1 MTTKTALAVLM
12 LPILLWISGCAEIP
26 PVSECPPI
34 SRRDLVLLC
43 DNSLYS
49 DIDLG
54 VIFDRANNAL
64 HIFDIGASFSG
75 GASFELYE
83 ANKLMRAG
91 ITDQQANKLWRY
103 GKPHA
108 YKENVWETSNLK
120 DLSYEFDASMGEAF
134 TIYRDSLD
142 LMVRPEQ
149 RRRENCKLLSSWD
162 ELWSIASEAAQK
174 FLARG
179 KKKKKNR
186 FKNQLPMY
194 LAGNCCYGK
203 LCWFPRGGTRT
214 NAITREQFAPPRVTL
229 D

>member
-1 MTTKTALAVLM
+1 MTTKTILAVLM
-12 LPILLWISGCAEIP
+12 LPILLWISGCAENTAGERVP
-26 PVSECPPI
+26 TKLAE
-34 SRRDLVLLC
+34 RDLVFLLC

-75 GASFELYE
+75 GASFEFYE

-134 TIYRDSLD
+134 TIYRDSLELGIWYD
-142 LMVRPEQ
+142 LSRE
-149 RRRENCKLLSSWD
+149 RRENCKLLSSWD

-174 FLARG
+174 ISSQRKEE
-179 KKKKKNR
+179 KKE
-186 FKNQLPMY
+186 NQ
-194 LAGNCCYGK
+194 
-203 LCWFPRGGTRT
+203 
-214 NAITREQFAPPRVTL
+214 I
-229 D
+229 